1 MNSAMHWFTTAFDGI
16 VSFLPSLV
24 AGLVILVVGWA
35 IASLLSRLTR
45 AVLGRV
51 GYDPFLAKLGL
62 VDEEKTASHAG
73 SRWTGKV
80 VYVLVMLAAFMQAAR
95 AWDVQMLS
103 DGIAGILLYVP
114 HLLGAVFIFGAS
126 LYFGNWVR
134 DRIARSKAAQ
144 ERTSQRPLVGS
155 TVRAGILALGAFMA
169 LREMQIAP
177 EIVTIAFTVTGGH
190 CPCGRA
196 GLRPGEP
203 QRSGPGDPGLVR
215 ASAWTQRCT
224 RQRPALATCASASP
238 HAVTG
243 ARRTACGHRDGGD
256 CATGARRARARIGLG
271 LARPSW
277 SASTEPLAGLGAR
290 LAVAQTMVDGAWHN
304 GARSPGTLPVA

>member
-1 MNSAMHWFTTAFDGI
+1 MHWFTTAFDGI

-177 EIVTIAFTVTGGH
+177 EIVTIAFTVTVAAIALAAALAFGLGS
-190 CPCGRA
+190 RSVA
-196 GLRPGEP
+196 GQVTQDWYERRPGP
-203 QRSGPGDPGLVR
+203 
-215 ASAWTQRCT
+215 
-224 RQRPALATCASASP
+224 
-238 HAVTG
+238 
-243 ARRTACGHRDGGD
+243 
-256 CATGARRARARIGLG
+256 
-271 LARPSW
+271 
-277 SASTEPLAGLGAR
+277 
-290 LAVAQTMVDGAWHN
+290 N
-304 GARSPGTLPVA
+304 GARGNVPPSPPAQAQAPTR